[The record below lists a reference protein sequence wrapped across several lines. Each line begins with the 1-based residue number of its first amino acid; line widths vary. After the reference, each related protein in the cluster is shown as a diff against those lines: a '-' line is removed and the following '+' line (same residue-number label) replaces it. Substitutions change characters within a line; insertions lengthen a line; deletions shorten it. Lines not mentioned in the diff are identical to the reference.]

1 MSIIEKAVE
10 RLEQLQR
17 AAGNGDTAERQEP
30 SDQAPAVAPTSTT
43 VPSPVAAVT

>member
-17 AAGNGDTAERQEP
+17 ANAE
-30 SDQAPAVAPTSTT
+30 QATPE
-43 VPSPVAAVT
+43 AAEAQKIGRAHV

>member
-17 AAGNGDTAERQEP
+17 ASAAPVEGRADIAEVRFGHHI
-30 SDQAPAVAPTSTT
+30 DIR
-43 VPSPVAAVT
+43 VTGAEVSK